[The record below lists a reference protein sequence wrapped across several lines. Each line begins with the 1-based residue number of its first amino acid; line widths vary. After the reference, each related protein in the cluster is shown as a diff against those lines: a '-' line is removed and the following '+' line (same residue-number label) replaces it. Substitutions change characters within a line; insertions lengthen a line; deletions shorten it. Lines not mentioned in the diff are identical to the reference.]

1 MARSSTTETHQSSS
15 STSKEHSKTDSRQDT
30 TSQSTSSSRQD
41 STSQSS
47 STSQSTT
54 KNVLDKE
61 MMNQILSGLMSN
73 MTDEQIT
80 QFAENL
86 LRPQLNAGLEAS
98 QQNYET
104 TKLSKEQEIANI
116 AANLNR
122 SIDAQNE
129 AYRKGAANVE
139 TAALNRGMGRSS
151 YTMQTLANQ
160 SDALAKAVQQLTED
174 SGRQSQQIQN
184 QITQA
189 AQQNSQTQGR
199 LNNDYASQLAAKV
212 QELKENQ
219 RKEWNSNYLTAIS
232 SAMGQQMTGSQQ
244 TTGAQTS
251 IGSQQ
256 TTGSQQTLGT
266 SETTGESSTESSGS
280 SVSTTTSGGG
290 GGSRKKKAANSTGAT
305 ANTREIYGRYSPK
318 NTSKIR

>member
-1 MARSSTTETHQSSS
+1 MARSSTTETYQSSS
-15 STSKEHSKTDSRQDT
+15 STSREHSKTDSRQDT
-30 TSQSTSSSRQD
+30 TSQSTSNSRQD

-47 STSQSTT
+47 STSQSTS

-61 MMNQILSGLMSN
+61 LMNQILSGLMGT

-86 LRPQLNAGLEAS
+86 LRPQLNAGLEEA

-104 TKLSKEQEIANI
+104 TKLSKEQEIAN
-116 AANLNR
+116 LTR
-122 SIDAQNE
+122 SIDEQNA
-129 AYRKGAANVE
+129 AYRRSAANVE

-160 SDALAKAVQQLTED
+160 GDALAKAVQQLTED
-174 SGRQSQQIQN
+174 SGRRSQQIQN

-189 AQQNSQTQGR
+189 VQQNSRTQGR
-199 LNNDYASQLAAKV
+199 LNSDYASQLAAKV

-232 SAMGQQMTGSQQ
+232 SAMGQQTTGSQQ
-244 TTGAQTS
+244 TAGSQTS

-256 TTGSQQTLGT
+256 TTGNQTTLGT
-266 SETTGESSTESSGS
+266 SETTGESSTESSGT
-280 SVSTTTSGGG
+280 SVSTTTSKGGG
-290 GGSRKKKAANSTGAT
+290 TSKKKETANRAA

>member
-1 MARSSTTETHQSSS
+1 MARSSTTETYQSSS
-15 STSKEHSKTDSRQDT
+15 STGKEHSKTDSRQDT
-30 TSQSTSSSRQD
+30 TSQSTSNSRQD

-47 STSQSTT
+47 STSQSTS

-61 MMNQILSGLMSN
+61 LMNQILSGLMGT

-86 LRPQLNAGLEAS
+86 LRPQLNAGLEEA

-104 TKLSKEQEIANI
+104 TKLSKEQEIENL
-116 AANLNR
+116 AANLTR
-122 SIDAQNE
+122 SIDEQNA
-129 AYRKGAANVE
+129 AYRKSAANVE

-160 SDALAKAVQQLTED
+160 GDALAKAVQQLTED
-174 SGRQSQQIQN
+174 SGRRSQQIQN

-189 AQQNSQTQGR
+189 AQQNSRTQGR
-199 LNNDYASQLAAKV
+199 LSSDYASQLAAKV

-232 SAMGQQMTGSQQ
+232 SAMGQQTTGSQQ
-244 TTGAQTS
+244 TTGNQTS

-280 SVSTTTSGGG
+280 SVSTTTTSRGGG
-290 GGSRKKKAANSTGAT
+290 TSKKKETANRAAANI
-305 ANTREIYGRYSPK
+305 REIYGRYSPK

>member
-1 MARSSTTETHQSSS
+1 MARSSTTETYQSSS

-30 TSQSTSSSRQD
+30 TSQSTSNSRQD

-47 STSQSTT
+47 SNTQSTT

-61 MMNQILSGLMSN
+61 MMNQILSGLMGN

-122 SIDAQNE
+122 SIDAQNA

-151 YTMQTLANQ
+151 YTVQTLANQ
-160 SDALAKAVQQLTED
+160 SNALAKAVQQLTED

-232 SAMGQQMTGSQQ
+232 SAMGQQTTGSQQ
-244 TTGAQTS
+244 TTGNQTS

-256 TTGSQQTLGT
+256 TTGNQTTLGT
-266 SETTGESSTESSGS
+266 SETTGEGSTESSGS

-290 GGSRKKKAANSTGAT
+290 GRSGKKTYLQNIFT
-305 ANTREIYGRYSPK
+305 NWRR
-318 NTSKIR
+318 